1 MQVFDTLKQDTV
13 VYECKKLA
21 AKYLVKLIQ
30 LLGVTLKIEN
40 YCFLDTLFFNCISIV
55 LCLTFSKG
63 KKKKKTQALKN
74 KRRIP
79 SLVRRAEL

>member
-1 MQVFDTLKQDTV
+1 MSEKVQSDITKGKISSSLGISVQVFDTLKKETI

-55 LCLTFSKG
+55 LCL
-63 KKKKKTQALKN
+63 
-74 KRRIP
+74 I
-79 SLVRRAEL
+79 